1 MSPVAPIATLLAV
14 AAGVWGGFWVMAK
27 VTPDLPESDTDPGVE
42 AAADIEGGDPDSLLR
57 TGPFAIALAQLSD
70 QIAAG
75 DAIVSL
81 KLEPGALHAQSGSGG
96 LDLEPD
102 EILPNAP
109 ERIVAE
115 IAKQRPVVSLDGV
128 TFMQLRPRPGGPEW
142 YVQLES
148 GIDPPRTYIAPLDGS
163 SATPGG

>member
-14 AAGVWGGFWVMAK
+14 AAGVWGGFWVMDT
-27 VTPDLPESDTDPGVE
+27 VTPDLPESDTEPGVE

-75 DAIVSL
+75 DVIVSL
-81 KLEPGALHAQSGSGG
+81 RLEPGTLDAKSGSGG

-102 EILPNAP
+102 EIPPNAP
-109 ERIVAE
+109 ERIAGE
-115 IAKQRPVVSLDGV
+115 ITQQRPMVSLDSV
-128 TFMQLRPRPGGPEW
+128 MFMQLRPGPGGPQW
-142 YVQLES
+142 RVQLDS
-148 GIDPPRTYIAPLDGS
+148 DVDPPRTYTAPLDGS
-163 SATPGG
+163 SAMPGA